1 MFTGIIESICTVKAA
16 RPTKGGALL
25 ELDLGLLA
33 EDAKLGDSIAVNG
46 VCLTITKLLA
56 QTVQFD
62 VSAETL
68 EKSTLGSLRPGNKIN
83 AERAMASDGR
93 FGGHIV
99 QGHVDATAT
108 IKTIEG
114 QGDFY
119 QLKFTADNSVLEYIV
134 SKASVAVDGISLTV
148 SSVGRENF
156 AVTVIPTTW
165 DKTILHLAKIG
176 DKVNIETDIIAKMVK
191 KQLEK
196 MLNSKSSLTAVK
208 LKELGF

>member
-1 MFTGIIESICTVKAA
+1 MFTGIIESICTIKAA
-16 RPTKGGALL
+16 RPAKGGALL
-25 ELDLGLLA
+25 EVDLGALA
-33 EDAKLGDSIAVNG
+33 DDAKLGDSIAVNG
-46 VCLTITKLLA
+46 ACLTITKLLA
-56 QTVQFD
+56 RTAQFD

-68 EKSTLGSLRPGNKIN
+68 EKSTLGSLRPGSKVNT
-83 AERAMASDGR
+83 ERAMASDGR

-108 IKTIEG
+108 IKTIERR
-114 QGDFY
+114 GDFY
-119 QLKFTADNSVLEYIV
+119 QLKFAADNSVLEYIV
-134 SKASVAVDGISLTV
+134 SKASVAIDGISLTV
-148 SSVGRENF
+148 SDLDRDSF

-191 KQLEK
+191 KQMEK
-196 MLNSKSSLTAVK
+196 MLESKSSLTAAK